1 MAPLRTAPIIVYLL
15 LLLHPAN
22 KMPITPMLEAANTKN
37 IPICMSRISAPL
49 CQGRQEN
56 EMTEAR
62 ITK

>member
-22 KMPITPMLEAANTKN
+22 KIPITPILEAANTKN
-37 IPICMSRISAPL
+37 IPICISRTSAPL

-62 ITK
+62 ITR